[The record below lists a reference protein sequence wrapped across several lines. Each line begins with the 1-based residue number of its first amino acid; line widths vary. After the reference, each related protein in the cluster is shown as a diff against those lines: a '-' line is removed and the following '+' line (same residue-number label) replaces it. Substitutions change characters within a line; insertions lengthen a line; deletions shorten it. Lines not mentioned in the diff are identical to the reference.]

1 MTEHSSDYSKWL
13 INWKTNYSSQSK
25 SRCIIDLYEIILKS
39 EFYDTDYWY
48 FAGDQDI
55 NSRLVSFT
63 REDWQKLRE
72 DLANWKS
79 NQIEILS
86 LVLSTVKNSSALS
99 DTSPLESM
107 KSECYAYILTVCDD
121 DLFIDL
127 IDNIHFLKL
136 NANKDI
142 NVLTRIKNR
151 LLKLKDSPVIQ
162 NNGSSEF
169 FYTKK
174 RYEDF
179 ILLIDTEIEKADT
192 KNK

>member
-25 SRCIIDLYEIILKS
+25 SRRVIDLYEIILKS

-63 REDWQKLRE
+63 KEDWQKLRE

-142 NVLTRIKNR
+142 NVLNRIKNR

-162 NNGSSEF
+162 NSGSSEF

-179 ILLIDTEIEKADT
+179 IVLIDTEIEKADT

>member
-25 SRCIIDLYEIILKS
+25 SRCVIDLYEIILKS

-48 FAGDQDI
+48 FAGVQDI

-63 REDWQKLRE
+63 KEDWQKLRE
-72 DLANWKS
+72 DLIHWKS

-86 LVLSTVKNSSALS
+86 MVLSTVKNNSELS
-99 DTSPLESM
+99 HTNTLESM
-107 KSECYAYILTVCDD
+107 KSECYAHILTVCDD

>member
-25 SRCIIDLYEIILKS
+25 SRRVIDLYEIILKS

-48 FAGDQDI
+48 FAGDKDI

-63 REDWQKLRE
+63 KEDWQKLRE

-86 LVLSTVKNSSALS
+86 LVLSTVKNSSGLS
-99 DTSPLESM
+99 DTSPSESM

-136 NANKDI
+136 NTNKDI
-142 NVLTRIKNR
+142 NVLNRIKNR

-162 NNGSSEF
+162 NSGSSEF

-179 ILLIDTEIEKADT
+179 IVLIDTEIEKADT